1 MSCWVR
7 TSDLLLRRQLLY
19 PTELRTQEFWLGGRD
34 SNPRPKDYES
44 SALTNWATPH
54 YNVVF
59 KPRYPNLNTLVC
71 FNLINIECLN
81 LVPWAGIEPARR
93 LGREIL
99 SLLCLPISPPRL
111 VLKTQSE
118 LRSHLRFQ
126 CSYCIILFSAYR
138 RFLNLFYTFFYST
151 LTSLKNSI

>member
-59 KPRYPNLNTLVC
+59 KPRYPNLNTLLYT
-71 FNLINIECLN
+71 LIKLSVKCLN
-81 LVPWAGIEPARR
+81 LVPWAGIEPARPLR
-93 LGREIL
+93 REIL

-118 LRSHLRFQ
+118 LRSYLRFQ
-126 CSYCIILFSAYR
+126 CGYCSILFSAYR
-138 RFLNLFYTFFYST
+138 RFFNLF
-151 LTSLKNSI
+151 